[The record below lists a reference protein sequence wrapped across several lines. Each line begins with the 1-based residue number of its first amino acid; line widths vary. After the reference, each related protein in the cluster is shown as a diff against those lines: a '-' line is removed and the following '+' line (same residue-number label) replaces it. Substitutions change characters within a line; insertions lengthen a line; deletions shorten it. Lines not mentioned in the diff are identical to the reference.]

1 MKTPKGLRPHI
12 GIFGRRN
19 AGKSSI
25 INALTNQNLSI
36 VSRHPGTTTDPVEK
50 AFELLPFGPVVFID
64 TAGIDDVGELGEKR
78 VEKTLSVLARC
89 DVAIFV
95 SEEDTFSHFQ
105 RFKELVDGF
114 DVPVILVRNKIDES
128 PPEVKKE
135 GVIYCSAKSKEGV
148 DILRERLISLLE
160 KNSDQW
166 EMSITSGLIPPGG
179 YAILVVPIDKEA
191 PAGRLIM
198 PQVQTIRDILDGDG
212 FCLVVKERE
221 LKFAMELLK
230 EPPSIVITD
239 SQAFLKVAADVPEDI
254 PMTSF
259 SILFSNFKGDI
270 VKFAR
275 GTFQIDNLRDGDKV
289 LIVEACSHH
298 PIGDDIGRVKI
309 PRLLRQYTGKK
320 LEFKF
325 HKGKDFP
332 EGKFSLII
340 HCGGCMYNRK
350 TILNRIRMAEKRG
363 IPITNYGMTI
373 AYTLGIFERAI
384 KPFGIEELIY

>member
-19 AGKSSI
+19 VGKSSL
-25 INALTNQNLSI
+25 INALTGQNLSI
-36 VSRHPGTTTDPVEK
+36 VSDKAGTTTDPVEK

-64 TAGIDDVGELGEKR
+64 TAGTDDIGELGKKR
-78 VEKTLSVLARC
+78 IEKTFQTLKRC
-89 DVAIFV
+89 DVAIVV
-95 SEEDTFSHFQ
+95 SDEDF
-105 RFKELVDGF
+105 F
-114 DVPVILVRNKIDES
+114 DEGLLLEIKKYEIPTILVRNKIDTN
-128 PPEVKKE
+128 PPKKREKNVLYVSVKE
-135 GVIYCSAKSKEGV
+135 GVGIEE
-148 DILRERLISLLE
+148 LRRKLIGLLE
-160 KNSDQW
+160 NVKDEW
-166 EMSITSGLIPPGG
+166 EMSITAGLIPPGG

-191 PAGRLIM
+191 PRGRLIM
-198 PQVQTIRDILDGDG
+198 PQVQTIRDILDNDG

-221 LKFAMELLK
+221 LGYALLLLK
-230 EPPSIVITD
+230 EKPSIVITD
-239 SQAFLKVAADVPEDI
+239 SQAFLKVSGDVPEDI

-275 GTFQIDNLRDGDKV
+275 GVKAIDRLKDGDTV
-289 LIVEACSHH
+289 LISEACSHH
-298 PIGDDIGRVKI
+298 PIGDDIGKVKI

-320 LEFKF
+320 LNFKF

-332 EGKFSLII
+332 EGDYSLII
-340 HCGGCMYNRK
+340 HCGGCMYNRR
-350 TILNRIRMAEKRG
+350 TILNRIKMAEERG

-384 KPFGIEELIY
+384 KPFGIGELV